1 MHGSV
6 TDWIMCLSNSDAE
19 VLIPRTSDVTVFGHN
34 SLKRWLLWND
44 VILWALSQSEWDPYK
59 KGNFWML
66 MCTHAERPYEYRD
79 KMADSLREICQKG

>member
-1 MHGSV
+1 M
-6 TDWIMCLSNSDAE
+6 E
-19 VLIPRTSDVTVFGHN
+19 VLQTELCVSQIQTLKSLSPGLQMWQCLEII

-79 KMADSLREICQKG
+79 KMVDSLREICQKG